1 MPGLQLVRCISTSG
15 FCLLLGKDEGGWRGW
30 KRDSFVFPIL
40 MFFSLFFPRERWDCV
55 VWQRKKQEEGKG
67 EKREWIRYYLSLI
80 Y

>member
-40 MFFSLFFPRERWDCV
+40 MFFSLFFPSGKVGLCSMAKKETGRRER
-55 VWQRKKQEEGKG
+55 GKAG
-67 EKREWIRYYLSLI
+67 VD
-80 Y
+80 